1 MAILPEPTV
10 AREVAAGTLVAV
22 RIESQD
28 PGRRLTRP
36 LAIIHRR
43 SHQLGLTAS
52 RFLELLTCEA
62 HGAER
67 RRRRGR
73 EMIGVGAEAAARPR
87 AHRTSTRP
95 GRTPDRNRTGSIE
108 IFCRFEPLVRAA
120 KDRSS

>member
-1 MAILPEPTV
+1 V

-22 RIESQD
+22 RIESPD

-62 HGAER
+62 ESPTADGA
-67 RRRRGR
+67 
-73 EMIGVGAEAAARPR
+73 VAAR
-87 AHRTSTRP
+87 
-95 GRTPDRNRTGSIE
+95 
-108 IFCRFEPLVRAA
+108 
-120 KDRSS
+120 